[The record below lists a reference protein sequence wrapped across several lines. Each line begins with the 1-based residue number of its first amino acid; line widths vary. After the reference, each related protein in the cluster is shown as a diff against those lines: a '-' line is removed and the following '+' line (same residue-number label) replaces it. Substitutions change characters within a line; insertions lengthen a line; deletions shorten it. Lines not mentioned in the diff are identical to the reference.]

1 MASGN
6 ADGLGYKMVT
16 QDSNLASTDSG
27 RDSGASLP
35 CPYSNSQSA
44 PMRNDNNAP
53 PGALEPTIRLSGGN
67 SSNTP
72 ETDADTLPLRETKC
86 ALSGVLSVR
95 NFCNNRSDSSNRSV
109 SKMPR
114 SLYVLQSV
122 IDSSSRD
129 VLPMVLQ

>member
-1 MASGN
+1 HQVMQMVWGTKWSRRTQTSLPPILVGIR
-6 ADGLGYKMVT
+6 GLP
-16 QDSNLASTDSG
+16 
-27 RDSGASLP
+27 LP

-114 SLYVLQSV
+114 SL
-122 IDSSSRD
+122 
-129 VLPMVLQ
+129 

>member
-6 ADGLGYKMVT
+6 VDGLGYKMVT
-16 QDSNLASTDSG
+16 QDSNFASTDSG

-53 PGALEPTIRLSGGN
+53 PGALEQTIRLSGGN

-86 ALSGVLSVR
+86 ACPYSNSQSAPMR
-95 NFCNNRSDSSNRSV
+95 NDNNA
-109 SKMPR
+109 PPGA
-114 SLYVLQSV
+114 L
-122 IDSSSRD
+122 
-129 VLPMVLQ
+129 

>member
-6 ADGLGYKMVT
+6 VEGLGYKMVK
-16 QDSNLASTDSG
+16 QGSNFASIDSG
-27 RDSGASLP
+27 RGSGASLP

-95 NFCNNRSDSSNRSV
+95 NFCNNRSRSRLLGGALFP
-109 SKMPR
+109 S
-114 SLYVLQSV
+114 Q
-122 IDSSSRD
+122 
-129 VLPMVLQ
+129 

>member
-6 ADGLGYKMVT
+6 VDGLEYKMVK
-16 QDSNLASTDSG
+16 QDSNSASTDSR

-44 PMRNDNNAP
+44 PMRNDSNAP

-95 NFCNNRSDSSNRSV
+95 YFCNNRTDSRNRSV

-114 SLYVLQSV
+114 WL
-122 IDSSSRD
+122 
-129 VLPMVLQ
+129 